1 MIDEIVF
8 PPFPG
13 WTWDP
18 SADQWEERYN
28 FVLDYVDHH
37 GHARVPTS
45 YTTEDG
51 YQLGKWV
58 AVQRNFYKDGT
69 LRGATQLVN
78 WVATQRASEVV
89 QRQRRQ
95 PIGIW
100 VTRQRRSYAGGT
112 LDADRARRLE
122 ALPKWTWKAR

>member
-1 MIDEIVF
+1 M
-8 PPFPG
+8 G
-13 WTWDP
+13 GTL
-18 SADQWEERYN
+18 Q

-51 YQLGKWV
+51 CQLGKWV
-58 AVQRNFYKDGT
+58 AVQRNFYRDGT
-69 LRGATQLVN
+69 LEGLPTWSIGL
-78 WVATQRASEVV
+78 
-89 QRQRRQ
+89 RRNALPKRYKDSDGN